1 MPRAMS
7 RVFHGWWIVLASML
21 ALSVGGGVYWQG
33 FGVFFLP
40 LAREFSTTRAALSGA
55 VSISQLEG
63 GLLGPIGGYLTDRY
77 GPRSMMLAGAAIMG
91 LGFLAM
97 SQVRSLAAF
106 YAVFVLVISVGMS
119 VGIRVPALVAPSN
132 WFVRRRGIAVGLATS
147 GAGLG
152 GGFGPALGWLIAN
165 VGWRRTSALAGGLV
179 WLVCLPLAMVM
190 RRPPEH
196 YGLLPDGDSPSARPA
211 AGAQGDAS
219 QPGTQAVAAVSEAQ
233 YSLMDALRTPVFWLL
248 SLAFGLRQLV
258 VGAIGLHLV
267 PYWEDTGIRPELA
280 ATVLGVTAVTSVVGR
295 LGFGW
300 LADRL
305 EKRFVMGSSMALV
318 ALGAFILPSVTEWWH
333 LAAFVLIYAVGW
345 GGGATLMFAVRADY
359 FGRRAFGTIS
369 GMMDF
374 VQMFGLVLG
383 PLVAGLVFD
392 MVGSYRPAF
401 LTFAVSAT
409 LAASIMVFLRP
420 PRREFDIDGPER
432 SNG

>member
-1 MPRAMS
+1 MSRTLS
-7 RVFHGWWIVLASML
+7 RVFYGWWIVLASML
-21 ALSVGGGVYWQG
+21 ALAVGGGVYWQG

-63 GLLGPIGGYLTDRY
+63 GMLGPIGGYLTDRY

-106 YAVFVLVISVGMS
+106 YAVFVLMISVGMS

-132 WFVRRRGIAVGLATS
+132 WFVRRRGTAVGLATS

-152 GGFGPALGWLIAN
+152 GVFVPALGWLIAT
-165 VGWRRTSALAGGLV
+165 VGWRSTSALAGGLV
-179 WLVCLPLAMVM
+179 LAACLPLALVM

-196 YGLLPDGDSPSARPA
+196 YGLLPDGDSPNARSAADP
-211 AGAQGDAS
+211 GDEAP
-219 QPGTQAVAAVSEAQ
+219 QTGTQAAAISEAQ

-267 PYWEDTGIRPELA
+267 PYLEDTGVRPELA
-280 ATVLGVTAVTSVVGR
+280 ATVLGVTAVTSVLGR

-333 LAAFVLIYAVGW
+333 LAGFVAVYAVGW

-392 MVGSYRPAF
+392 IVGSYRPAF
-401 LTFAVSAT
+401 VTFAVSAT

-420 PRREFDIDGPER
+420 PRKAPEI
-432 SNG
+432 SD